1 MAHRDV
7 TLFVDG
13 NFISR
18 LALEPWRPGEDGV
31 PSVNEVSSEIRIL
44 HSEGYARN
52 HREWRMLERRCR
64 LQPVSEG
71 DEMKIYVEN
80 YLTVRSKAA
89 VVSRESGRPVACIVP
104 RAAHADGSLS
114 LVYQG
119 EASAMPTVELSVEA
133 DDGRDVRL
141 ATIKVGPRQRFP
153 ALKFDKLLVKR
164 RNYGQDARNFVKS
177 LDQAG
182 VALAE
187 TMATDEKDA
196 RRIAEFA
203 EWLEKHNNLAN
214 PTSGVWLTG
223 RASKLE
229 IWFDRDLLVWP
240 SRDEAQTADHYNQLE
255 RSWDSQAE
263 TRIFHLRRFNNWI
276 KSELISEA
284 IASCSASDQLR
295 FLDLACGKG
304 GDLGKI
310 SSAAKR
316 IGAKVCAYA
325 GVDIARVSLEDLV
338 DRLRINPQG
347 FEDCALKLLVASLG
361 ARRLDDIN
369 GFDSYSSSSAMER
382 GNWSTGG
389 RLTADDKFDVASMQF
404 ALHYMFETEQRADTF
419 FQDVAARLRVGG
431 VFIAVTVDALELVRL
446 VLTRAIPDTHGPV
459 ATANP
464 SDTSRTAHAWWRV
477 DIEDESRAE
486 AIGLSRLVDRPPRRH
501 TVLTLW
507 IEDAVRQRLL
517 LGDSDRWGLR
527 YWFQLHDSDHAAAVD
542 SPEWLVPKR
551 LLAAAAA
558 KHELSLVTYHNISTF
573 LKLRADSPGFA
584 KSIRRY
590 QVPDRDGSLSPAEWD
605 VAKLYVAAKFKRQ
618 PSAAQ
623 MAKAFSTVRRA
634 YGPDSWKS
642 LPEERQM
649 QLVTACAEGRPG
661 WQPIHAN
668 GK

>member
-1 MAHRDV
+1 MAHREV

-18 LALEPWRPGEDGV
+18 LALEPWPSGEDGV
-31 PSVNEVSSEIRIL
+31 PSVKVASPEIRIL
-44 HSEGYARN
+44 HNDGYARN

-71 DEMKIYVEN
+71 EEMKVYVEN

-104 RAAHADGSLS
+104 RAAHADGSFS
-114 LVYQG
+114 LIYQG
-119 EASAMPTVELSVEA
+119 QASAMPTVELSVEA
-133 DDGRDVRL
+133 DDGREVRL
-141 ATIKVGPRQRFP
+141 ATVKVGPRQHFP
-153 ALKFDKLLVKR
+153 ALKFERLLVKR

-187 TMATDEKDA
+187 TMATDEKDT

-240 SRDEAQTADHYNQLE
+240 PRDEVQTADHYNQLE
-255 RSWDSQAE
+255 RSWDSQTQ
-263 TRIFHLRRFNNWI
+263 TRIYHLRRLNNWI

-284 IASCSASDQLR
+284 IAACSASNQLR

-310 SSAAKR
+310 SVAAKR

-325 GVDIARVSLEDLV
+325 GVDIARVSLEDLI
-338 DRLRINPQG
+338 DRLRLNPQG
-347 FEDCALKLLVASLG
+347 YEDCSLKLLVASLG
-361 ARRLDDIN
+361 ARRLDDVN
-369 GFDSYSSSSAMER
+369 GFESYSSCSAMR
-382 GNWSTGG
+382 QGKWSTG
-389 RLTADDKFDVASMQF
+389 RLSADDTFDVASMQF
-404 ALHYMFETEQRADTF
+404 ALHYMFETEERADIF
-419 FQDVAARLRVGG
+419 FQDLASRLRVGG
-431 VFIAVTVDALELVRL
+431 VFIAVTVDALELARL
-446 VLTRAIPDTHGPV
+446 VLTRAIPVTRGPI
-459 ATANP
+459 ATATP
-464 SDTSRTAHAWWRV
+464 SDTSRTGHPWWRV

-486 AIGLSRLVDRPPRRH
+486 AIGLTRLVDRPHRRH

-507 IEDAVRQRLL
+507 IEDTVRRRLL

-527 YWFQLHDSDHAAAVD
+527 YWFQLHDNDHAAAVD

-558 KHELSLVTYHNISTF
+558 KHELSLETYQNISTF
-573 LKLRADSPGFA
+573 LKLRSDSPGFT

-590 QVPDRDGSLSPAEWD
+590 QVPDRDGSLSPAEWE

-623 MAKAFSTVRRA
+623 MAKAFSTVKRA
-634 YGPDSWKS
+634 YGPDAWKS
-642 LPEERQM
+642 LSEERQI
-649 QLVTACAEGRPG
+649 QLVTACAESRPG
-661 WQPIHAN
+661 WQPMYAH